1 MTNIVIGCSASFLF
15 LCFIFACSCEDAGWL
30 RNLMTMKL
38 ADAGRHTFLRGGI
51 RIVYQVLLVEN
62 EERTRVQACSYPLWR
77 HGFYRLA
84 GVAVNGKDALEKMA
98 VNRFD
103 IVIADVTMPVMG
115 GLELCR
121 QIRDGGYASCVILA
135 GPQND
140 FYCAR
145 EGMRLGAVD
154 YIEKPYSEEKLT
166 EALFFAGRSR
176 LMPEED
182 TGIRFYRKLLETPNQ
197 ADAAAIAEELCTEAK
212 KGCLNPEAELRGR
225 VRDILEQ
232 IWQKMEEDALWI
244 RFLDPVDIS
253 DRSGRFCGKRGNSG
267 NFKASEDLS
276 GMEPCGDAEIWRIES
291 EGAEIRRSAQQVIEE
306 FLERIRRYDLASPD
320 LLVNRIAG
328 IVEQNAAMENIQD
341 YLEQQLD
348 LSRDYMGKRFR
359 RRTGVTISDYCMR
372 MRMEKAKGMLRG
384 TNKKVYEISG
394 ELGYATVDYFTKLF
408 KNYTGCTPAGY
419 RKSC

>member
-1 MTNIVIGCSASFLF
+1 M
-15 LCFIFACSCEDAGWL
+15 
-30 RNLMTMKL
+30 
-38 ADAGRHTFLRGGI
+38 
-51 RIVYQVLLVEN
+51 YQVLLVEN
-62 EERTRVQACSYPLWR
+62 EERTRAQACSYPLWR

-98 VNRFD
+98 VNRYD

-176 LMPEED
+176 LAPEED
-182 TGIRFYRKLLETPNQ
+182 TGIRFYRKLLEHPDQ
-197 ADAAAIAEELCTEAK
+197 ADGAAIAGELCAEAK
-212 KGCLNPEAELRGR
+212 KGCLNPETEFCGR
-225 VRDILEQ
+225 VMDILEQ
-232 IWQKMEEDALWI
+232 IWQKMEEDALWL
-244 RFLDPVDIS
+244 RFLDPVDILDES
-253 DRSGRFCGKRGNSG
+253 ERSCGKLRGG
-267 NFKASEDLS
+267 
-276 GMEPCGDAEIWRIES
+276 GES
-291 EGAEIRRSAQQVIEE
+291 EGAKIRRFAQRVIEE
-306 FLERIRRYDLASPD
+306 FLERIRRYELTTPD

-328 IVEQNAAMENIQD
+328 IVEQNASMENIQD

-359 RRTGVTISDYCMR
+359 RRTRVTISDYCMR

>member
-1 MTNIVIGCSASFLF
+1 M
-15 LCFIFACSCEDAGWL
+15 
-30 RNLMTMKL
+30 
-38 ADAGRHTFLRGGI
+38 
-51 RIVYQVLLVEN
+51 YQVLLVEN
-62 EERTRVQACSYPLWR
+62 EERTRAQACSYPLWR

-98 VNRFD
+98 VNRYD

-121 QIRDGGYASCVILA
+121 QIREGGYASCVILA

-176 LMPEED
+176 LAPEED
-182 TGIRFYRKLLETPNQ
+182 TGIRFYRKLLENPNQ
-197 ADAAAIAEELCTEAK
+197 TDTAAIARELCAAAK

-225 VRDILEQ
+225 AKDILEQ
-232 IWQKMEEDALWI
+232 IWQKMEADALWI
-244 RFLDPVDIS
+244 RFLDPVDILDES
-253 DRSGRFCGKRGNSG
+253 KRSCGKLREREDSPGDFGVSESL
-267 NFKASEDLS
+267 KA
-276 GMEPCGDAEIWRIES
+276 MEGCVGTQIHRMES
-291 EGAEIRRSAQQVIEE
+291 EGEEIRRFAEQVITE
-306 FLERIRRYDLASPD
+306 FLERIRRYELATPD
-320 LLVNRIAG
+320 PLVNRIAG
-328 IVEQNAAMENIQD
+328 IVEQNASMENIQD

>member
-1 MTNIVIGCSASFLF
+1 M
-15 LCFIFACSCEDAGWL
+15 
-30 RNLMTMKL
+30 
-38 ADAGRHTFLRGGI
+38 
-51 RIVYQVLLVEN
+51 YQVLLVEN
-62 EERTRVQACSYPLWR
+62 EERTREQASSYPLWK

-84 GVAVNGKDALEKMA
+84 GVAVNGKDALETMA
-98 VNRFD
+98 VNRYD

-121 QIRDGGYASCVILA
+121 QIRDGGYSSCVILA

-176 LMPEED
+176 LVPEED
-182 TGIRFYRKLLETPNQ
+182 KGIRFYRKLLENPEQ
-197 ADAAAIAEELCTEAK
+197 ADVGVLVRELCAEAK
-212 KGCLNPEAELRGR
+212 KGCLNPETELRGR
-225 VRDILEQ
+225 VLDILEQ
-232 IWQKMEEDALWI
+232 IWQKMEEEALWL
-244 RFLDPVDIS
+244 RFLDPVDIP
-253 DRSGRFCGKRGNSG
+253 DGSGRFCGKLSKKLSEKWSG
-267 NFKASEDLS
+267 KEEDFGEL
-276 GMEPCGDAEIWRIES
+276 EIQKMES
-291 EGAEIRRSAQQVIEE
+291 EGAKIRQFAEQVITE
-306 FLERIRRYDLASPD
+306 FLERIRRYELATPD
-320 LLVNRIAG
+320 SLVNRIAG
-328 IVEQNAAMENIQD
+328 IVEQNASMENIQE

-384 TNKKVYEISG
+384 TNKKVYEISE

-408 KNYTGCTPAGY
+408 KNYTGYTPAGY

>member
-1 MTNIVIGCSASFLF
+1 M
-15 LCFIFACSCEDAGWL
+15 
-30 RNLMTMKL
+30 
-38 ADAGRHTFLRGGI
+38 
-51 RIVYQVLLVEN
+51 YQVLFVEN
-62 EERTRVQACSYPLWR
+62 EERTRAQASSYPLWR

-98 VNRFD
+98 VNRYD

-121 QIRDGGYASCVILA
+121 QIRDSGYGSCVILA

-176 LMPEED
+176 LVPEED
-182 TGIRFYRKLLETPNQ
+182 TGIRFYRKLLENPDQ
-197 ADAAAIAEELCTEAK
+197 ADINITAIVEELCVEAK
-212 KGCLNPEAELRGR
+212 RGCLNPEAELRGR
-225 VRDILEQ
+225 VLDILEQ
-232 IWQKMEEDALWI
+232 IWQKMEEEALWL
-244 RFLDPVDIS
+244 RFLDPVDIP
-253 DRSGRFCGKRGNSG
+253 DGSGRFCGKLSKKLSEKWSG
-267 NFKASEDLS
+267 KEGDS
-276 GMEPCGDAEIWRIES
+276 GEIEIPKMES
-291 EGAEIRRSAQQVIEE
+291 EGTEIRRFAKQVITE
-306 FLERIRRYDLASPD
+306 FLERIRRYELVTPD
-320 LLVNRIAG
+320 SLVNRIAG
-328 IVEQNAAMENIQD
+328 IVEQNASMENIQD

-384 TNKKVYEISG
+384 THKKVYEISE

-408 KNYTGCTPAGY
+408 KNYTGYTPAGY